1 MVLNNKLG
9 IADPVEL
16 AHKEE
21 LISKASALALYRDGT
36 LDALEPGAFAT
47 LATIHKRL
55 FGSLYDFAGMLR
67 NVNLAKGSFRFASAL
82 YLDSAVRAVERMPQQ
97 TFDQIVEKYVEMNV
111 AHPFREGNGR
121 ATRIWLDHMLRT
133 SLGLTIDW
141 TCIERTDY
149 LFAMERSP
157 VRDTEIKALLASALT
172 DRIEDTALL
181 ARGIDA
187 SYAYEGYA
195 AYRAEDVSRSTAT
208 GSSWLA

>member
-21 LISKASALALYRDGT
+21 RISKATALALYRENI
-36 LDALEPGAFAT
+36 LDTLEPGTFAT
-47 LATIHKRL
+47 LAAIHKHL
-55 FGSLYDFAGMLR
+55 FGSLYDFAGKLR
-67 NVNLAKGSFRFASAL
+67 NVNLAKGNFRFASAL

-133 SLGLTIDW
+133 SLGQTVDW
-141 TCIERTDY
+141 TRIERADY

-172 DRIEDTALL
+172 DRLDDAALL

-195 AYRAEDVSRSTAT
+195 AFRAEDLSVDNTTRRPS
-208 GSSWLA
+208 LA